1 MSVAFTY
8 TDKNQKRTIRTG
20 KAYKA
25 TVNAAVAVGD
35 LLAPANA
42 DTASTFKLADDS
54 TRAKATAIAIES
66 STAAGEEISVADWAE
81 LQTQDTIGAAG
92 AVTQV
97 YFAASSDFL
106 GAELYL
112 GESGK
117 PSSAIG
123 TSGQQIGI
131 LTARNRILVN
141 PSVYGNSQELSNIIA
156 DPGASGAIP
165 VIKSGS
171 VSIVS
176 AGAETRTVA
185 DPTFV
190 GQTLNIGLKT
200 DGGTVTMTSASP
212 VNQTGNNTLAFADVG
227 DHLMLVASEDGAD
240 IEWRIVANDGVG
252 LTTV

>member
-1 MSVAFTY
+1 MAFSY
-8 TDKNQKRTIRTG
+8 TDQNQKRTIRTG

-25 TVNAAVAVGD
+25 TVSVAVAVGD
-35 LLAPANA
+35 LLSPANS
-42 DTASTFKLADDS
+42 DNASTFKLADDS
-54 TRAKATAIAIES
+54 DLARATAVALES

-97 YFAASSDFL
+97 YFAASSDYL
-106 GAELYL
+106 GAPLYL

-141 PSVYGNSQELSNIIA
+141 PSIYGNSPELSNIIA
-156 DPGASGAIP
+156 DPGASGAIS
-165 VIKSGS
+165 VVQSGS

-176 AGAETRTVA
+176 AAAETRTVA

-190 GQTLNIGLKT
+190 GQVLSIGFKT
-200 DGGTVTMTSASP
+200 DGGKVTLTSASP

-227 DHLMLVASEDGAD
+227 DHLMLIASADGAD
-240 IEWRIVANDGVG
+240 IEWRILANDGIT

>member
-1 MSVAFTY
+1 MGFTY

-42 DTASTFKLADDS
+42 DNASTFKLADDS
-54 TRAKATAIAIES
+54 DRAKATTVALES
-66 STAAGEEISVADWAE
+66 SIAAAEEISVADWAE

-97 YFAASSDFL
+97 YFAASADFL
-106 GAELYL
+106 GAPLYL

-141 PSVYGNSQELSNIIA
+141 PGVYGNSQELSNIIA

-176 AGAETRTVA
+176 AATETRTVA
-185 DPTFV
+185 DPSFV

-200 DGGTVTMTSASP
+200 DGGAVTLTAASP
-212 VNQTGNNTLAFADVG
+212 VNQTGNNTLIFADVG
-227 DHLMLVASEDGAD
+227 DHLLLMASEDGSD
-240 IEWRIVANDGVG
+240 IEWRIVANDGVA
-252 LTTV
+252 LSTV

>member
-1 MSVAFTY
+1 MGFTY

-42 DTASTFKLADDS
+42 DNASTFKLADDS
-54 TRAKATAIAIES
+54 DRAKATTVALES
-66 STAAGEEISVADWAE
+66 SIAAAEEISVADWAE

-97 YFAASSDFL
+97 YFAASADFL
-106 GAELYL
+106 GAPLYL

-141 PSVYGNSQELSNIIA
+141 PGVYGNSQELSNIIA

-165 VIKSGS
+165 FIKSGS

-176 AGAETRTVA
+176 ASTETRTLA
-185 DPTFV
+185 DPSFV

-200 DGGTVTMTSASP
+200 DGGTVTLTAASP

-227 DHLMLVASEDGAD
+227 DHIMLIASEDGSD
-240 IEWRIVANDGVG
+240 IEWRVGANDGIS
-252 LTTV
+252 LSTV

>member
-1 MSVAFTY
+1 VGFTY

-42 DTASTFKLADDS
+42 DNASTFKLADDS
-54 TRAKATAIAIES
+54 DRAKATTVALES
-66 STAAGEEISVADWAE
+66 SIAAAEEISVADWAE

-97 YFAASSDFL
+97 YFAASADYL
-106 GAELYL
+106 GAPLYL

-141 PSVYGNSQELSNIIA
+141 PGVYGNSQELSNIIA
-156 DPGASGAIP
+156 DPGDAGAIP

-176 AGAETRTVA
+176 ASAETRTLA
-185 DPTFV
+185 DPSFV

-200 DGGTVTMTSASP
+200 DGGTVTLTAASP

-227 DHLMLVASEDGAD
+227 DHIMLIASEDGSD
-240 IEWRIVANDGVG
+240 IEWRVVANDGIS
-252 LTTV
+252 LSTV

>member
-1 MSVAFTY
+1 VAFTY
-8 TDKNQKRTIRTG
+8 TDKNQKRTVRTG
-20 KAYKA
+20 KTYKA
-25 TVNAAVAVGD
+25 TVNAAVVVGD

-42 DTASTFKLADDS
+42 DNSSTFKLADDS
-54 TRAKATAIAIES
+54 TRVKATTVAIES

-81 LQTQDTIGAAG
+81 FATEDTIGTG
-92 AVTQV
+92 GVVTQV

-106 GAELYL
+106 GAALYL

-131 LTARNRILVN
+131 LTARKRILVN
-141 PSVYGNSQELSNIIA
+141 PGVYGNSQELSNIIA

-185 DPTFV
+185 DPSFV

-200 DGGTVTMTSASP
+200 DGGAVTLTAASP
-212 VNQTGNNTLAFADVG
+212 VNQTGNNTLIFADVG
-227 DHLMLVASEDGAD
+227 DHLLLMASEDGAD
-240 IEWRIVANDGVG
+240 IEWRIVANDGAA
-252 LTTV
+252 LSTV

>member
-1 MSVAFTY
+1 MGFTY

-42 DTASTFKLADDS
+42 DNASTFKLADDS
-54 TRAKATAIAIES
+54 DRAKATTVALES
-66 STAAGEEISVADWAE
+66 SIAAAEEISVADWAE

-97 YFAASSDFL
+97 YFAASADFL
-106 GAELYL
+106 GAPLYL

-141 PSVYGNSQELSNIIA
+141 PGVYGYCQELSNIIA

-176 AGAETRTVA
+176 ASTETRTLA
-185 DPTFV
+185 DPSFV

-200 DGGTVTMTSASP
+200 DGGTVTLTAASP

-227 DHLMLVASEDGAD
+227 DHIMLIASEDGSD
-240 IEWRIVANDGVG
+240 IEWRVVANDGIS
-252 LTTV
+252 LSTV

>member
-1 MSVAFTY
+1 MAFTY
-8 TDKNQKRTIRTG
+8 TDKNQKRTVRTG

-106 GAELYL
+106 GAPLFL

-117 PSSAIG
+117 PSSAQG
-123 TSGQQIGI
+123 TAGQQIGI

-141 PSVYGNSQELSNIIA
+141 PGVYSQPSDYTNAIA
-156 DPGASGAIP
+156 DPGDAGAIP
-165 VIKSGS
+165 VTASGS
-171 VSIVS
+171 VALVT
-176 AGAETRTVA
+176 AGAETRTLA
-185 DPTFV
+185 DPTFI
-190 GQTLNIGLKT
+190 GQSLSLYMKT
-200 DGGTVTMTSASP
+200 DGGNCVVTSASD
-212 VNQTGNNTLAFADVG
+212 VTNTSGENIMTFADVG
-227 DHLMLVASEDGAD
+227 DSVILIAIEDGSD
-240 IEWRIVANDGVG
+240 LEWRTLQNDGAA
-252 LTTV
+252 LS

>member
-1 MSVAFTY
+1 MGFTY

-42 DTASTFKLADDS
+42 DNASTFKLADDS
-54 TRAKATAIAIES
+54 DRAKATTVALES
-66 STAAGEEISVADWAE
+66 SIAAAEEISVADWAE

-97 YFAASSDFL
+97 YFAASADFL
-106 GAELYL
+106 GAPLYL

-141 PSVYGNSQELSNIIA
+141 PGVYGNSQELSNIIA

-176 AGAETRTVA
+176 ASTETRTLA
-185 DPTFV
+185 DPSFV

-200 DGGTVTMTSASP
+200 DGGTVTLTAASP

-227 DHLMLVASEDGAD
+227 DHIMLIASEDGSD
-240 IEWRIVANDGVG
+240 IEWRVVANDGIS
-252 LTTV
+252 LSTV

>member
-1 MSVAFTY
+1 MAFTY
-8 TDKNQKRTIRTG
+8 TDKNQKRTVRTG

-42 DTASTFKLADDS
+42 NTSSTFKLADDS
-54 TRAKATAIAIES
+54 DRIKAVTVALEA
-66 STAAGEEISVADWAE
+66 STSAGEEISVSDWAE
-81 LQTQDTIGAAG
+81 LETQDTIGAAG
-92 AVTQV
+92 AVTEV

-106 GAELYL
+106 GAPLYL

-131 LTARNRILVN
+131 LTARKRILVN
-141 PSVYGNSQELSNIIA
+141 PGVYGNSQELSNIIA

-176 AGAETRTVA
+176 ATTETRTVA
-185 DPTFV
+185 DPSFV
-190 GQTLNIGLKT
+190 GQALNIGLKT
-200 DGGTVTMTSASP
+200 DGGNVTLTAASP
-212 VNQTGNNTLAFADVG
+212 VNQTGNNTLVFADVG
-227 DHLMLVASEDGAD
+227 DHIMLIASEAGSD
-240 IEWRIVANDGVG
+240 IEWRGVANDGIS
-252 LTTV
+252 LSTV

>member
-1 MSVAFTY
+1 MAFTY
-8 TDKNQKRTIRTG
+8 TDKNQKRTVRTG

-42 DTASTFKLADDS
+42 DTSSTFKLADDS

-106 GAELYL
+106 GAPLYL

-117 PSSAIG
+117 PSSAQG
-123 TSGQQIGI
+123 TSGQQVGI

-141 PSVYGNSQELSNIIA
+141 PGVYSQPSDYTNAIA
-156 DPGASGAIP
+156 DPGDAGAIP
-165 VIKSGS
+165 VIASGS
-171 VSIVS
+171 VALVT
-176 AGAETRTVA
+176 AGAETRTLA
-185 DPTFV
+185 DPTFI
-190 GQTLNIGLKT
+190 GQSLSLYLKT
-200 DGGTVTMTSASP
+200 DGGDCVVTSASD
-212 VNQTGNNTLAFADVG
+212 VTNTSGENIMTFADVG
-227 DHLMLVASEDGAD
+227 DSVILIAIEDGSD
-240 IEWRIVANDGVG
+240 LEWRTLQNDGAA
-252 LTTV
+252 LS

>member
-1 MSVAFTY
+1 MAFTY
-8 TDKNQKRTIRTG
+8 TDQNQKRTVRTG

-42 DTASTFKLADDS
+42 DNASTFKLADDS
-54 TRAKATAIAIES
+54 DRAKATTVALES
-66 STAAGEEISVADWAE
+66 SIAAAEEISVADWAE

-97 YFAASSDFL
+97 YFAASADFL
-106 GAELYL
+106 GAPLYL

-141 PSVYGNSQELSNIIA
+141 PGVYGNSQELSNIIA

-176 AGAETRTVA
+176 ASTETRTLA
-185 DPTFV
+185 DPSFV

-200 DGGTVTMTSASP
+200 DGGTVTLTAASP

-227 DHLMLVASEDGAD
+227 DHIMLIASEDGSD
-240 IEWRIVANDGVG
+240 IEWRVVANDGIS
-252 LTTV
+252 LSTV

>member
-1 MSVAFTY
+1 VGFTY
-8 TDKNQKRTIRTG
+8 SDQNQKRTVRTG

-42 DTASTFKLADDS
+42 NNSSTFKLADDS
-54 TRAKATAIAIES
+54 DRAKATAIAIES
-66 STAAGEEISVADWAE
+66 SIAAAEEISVADWAE

-97 YFAASSDFL
+97 YFAASADFL
-106 GAELYL
+106 GAPLYL

-141 PSVYGNSQELSNIIA
+141 PGVYGNSQELSNIIA

-176 AGAETRTVA
+176 GGAETRTVA
-185 DPTFV
+185 DPSFV

-200 DGGTVTMTSASP
+200 DGGTVTLTAASP

-227 DHLMLVASEDGAD
+227 DHLMLIASEDGSD
-240 IEWRIVANDGVG
+240 IEWRIVANDGVA
-252 LTTV
+252 LSSV

>member
-176 AGAETRTVA
+176 ATTETRTVA

-252 LTTV
+252 LTTA